1 MNLHS
6 IIKKEIEIPSDGKAK
21 VKKVPKKCRL
31 SQEGQNELK
40 EESAGWEK
48 MMVLYMGII
57 IQVENIGV
65 EEIQ

>member
-6 IIKKEIEIPSDGKAK
+6 IVRKEMKKSGGEARVVK
-21 VKKVPKKCRL
+21 VQEKCRL